1 MINPILKTQYDKAVQ
16 QTKMHIIKDV
26 NKYLENKESLP
37 TFAQYMADRKVY
49 IEQIWLNTWLNIA
62 TSHIKYAEKKQ
73 YLTNKG
79 LDISD
84 LSKKQI
90 NRLFR
95 SEIRDVGAFS
105 YEEWLT
111 KKLGEDKENWKNK
124 YRKQRVAYVEKVE
137 EHKDMETKRKYTVKF
152 SYYIEQ
158 LIEKHYEELFLYIR
172 YLTGSNIALEIDR
185 NGIILSSMELTFEE
199 YLSNEMNM
207 PYNQFYFLED
217 RTEAYENLILQHLI
231 DFFPTWVKD
240 RLPTRIKEEYTEVYS
255 HSLTNSSLLEASM
268 PLLQEVTVEFL
279 EDLLPEYVIDLEKL
293 LDIPFDMEI
302 HKEIM
307 EKDRQRKAQ
316 KEAED
321 REEQRRRKE
330 EEARMIEDIFGR
342 EYYPPTNIDVKYV
355 LHTGETNTGKTFQ
368 AINRMMEASSGL
380 YLAPLRLLA
389 LEIYEKLNQQGIPC
403 SLKTGEEEKLVLNA
417 QHQSSTVEMFHEKNY
432 YEVIVIDEAQMIA
445 DRERGFSWYRAITKA
460 NANEVHIIASL
471 HAKNMILQLLGDT
484 NVEVHEYR
492 RETPLQVENDLFQL
506 SHTRKGD
513 ALVCFSR
520 RNVLETASELQR
532 RGWQVSV
539 IYGSMPPEARK
550 KQMERFIKG
559 ETKVIV
565 STDAI
570 GMGLNLPIRR
580 IVFLENDKFDGI
592 RRRML
597 TSQEVKQIAG
607 RAGRK
612 GIYDIGRV
620 AFTSDRKKM
629 KYLLEKKDTDLFGFT
644 IAPTSAV
651 LERFQKY
658 SNNLGLFFYLWGH
671 FKSPEGTKKASL
683 AEEMLLYEM
692 IMDTMVEARMSL
704 YDLFS
709 FLKLPFATSESS
721 LRVQWKTNMEAIVEN
736 RDLPEPKIKQDS
748 LEELELAYK
757 SIGLHLLFLYR
768 LERRTEAYYWEKV
781 RLELSDQ
788 INEQLKKG
796 IKGKRRIKRCKV
808 CGKELSA
815 KSKFSV
821 CNECFYK
828 K

>member
-1 MINPILKTQYDKAVQ
+1 MINSILKIQYERAIH
-16 QTKMHIIKDV
+16 QTKTLIMEDV
-26 NKYLENKESLP
+26 NKYLEKQESQP
-37 TFAQYMADRKVY
+37 TFEQYMENRKVF
-49 IEQIWLNTWLNIA
+49 IEQIWLNTWLNTA
-62 TSHIKYAEKKQ
+62 TSHIRYSEKKE

-79 LDISD
+79 FDIST
-84 LSKKQI
+84 LNKKDI

-95 SEIRDVGAFS
+95 NEIREVEVFL
-105 YEEWLT
+105 YEDWL
-111 KKLGEDKENWKNK
+111 KAYIGDHKEKWEKRYK
-124 YRKQRVAYVEKVE
+124 EKRKVYLQNVEEQKEVEKR
-137 EHKDMETKRKYTVKF
+137 RKYTLKF

-158 LIEKHYEELFLYIR
+158 LMEKHYEELFLYIR
-172 YLTGSNIALEIDR
+172 YLSGCNIAVEIDR
-185 NGIILSSMELTFEE
+185 NGIVLSSMEVTFEE
-199 YLSNEMNM
+199 YLSNEMDM

-217 RTEAYENLILQHLI
+217 RTEAYENLIFQHLI

-240 RLPTRIKEEYTEVYS
+240 KLPTRIKEEYEEVFN
-255 HSLTNSSLLEASM
+255 HSLTNSFLLEVST
-268 PLLQEVTVEFL
+268 PLLEEITEEFL
-279 EDLLPEYVIDLEKL
+279 EDLFPEYIIDLEKL
-293 LDIPFDMEI
+293 LDIPFDLEI

-307 EKDRQRKAQ
+307 EKDRKRKEQ

-330 EEARMIEDIFGR
+330 EEARMIEDIFGK
-342 EYYPPTNIDVKYV
+342 EYYPPTSRDIKYV
-355 LHTGETNTGKTFQ
+355 LHTGETNTGKTYQ

-389 LEIYEKLNQQGIPC
+389 LEIYEKLNQNDVPC
-403 SLKTGEEEKLVLNA
+403 SLKTGEEEKLVLEA
-417 QHQSSTVEMFHEKNY
+417 QHQSSTVEMFYEKDY

-445 DRERGFSWYRAITKA
+445 DKERGFSWYRAITKA
-460 NANEVHIIASL
+460 NAKEVHIIASL
-471 HAKNMILQLLGDT
+471 HAKNMLLQLLGDA
-484 NVEVHEYR
+484 NVEVHEYYR
-492 RETPLQVENDLFQL
+492 DTPLEIEINLFQL

-520 RNVLETASELQR
+520 RGVLETASELQR
-532 RGWQVSV
+532 KGWQVSV

-550 KQMERFIKG
+550 KQMQRFIEG

-597 TSQEVKQIAG
+597 RSQEVKQIAG

-612 GIYDIGRV
+612 GIYDVGRV

-629 KYLLEKKDTDLFGFT
+629 KFLLEKKDEDLYGFT
-644 IAPTSAV
+644 IAPTNAV

-683 AEEMLLYEM
+683 AEEILLYEM

-704 YDLFS
+704 HDLFS
-709 FLKLPFATSESS
+709 FLRLPFATSEAT
-721 LRVQWKTNMEAIVEN
+721 LRAQWKMNMEAIVEN
-736 RDLPEPKIKQDS
+736 KDLPEPKIKNDS
-748 LEELELAYK
+748 LEELELSYK
-757 SIGLHLLFLYR
+757 SIGLHLLFLYK
-768 LERRTEAYYWEKV
+768 LERRTEAYYWEKL
-781 RLELSDQ
+781 RGELSDQ
-788 INEQLKKG
+788 INDHLKTG
-796 IKGKRRIKRCKV
+796 IKGKKRVKICKK

-815 KSKFSV
+815 RFKFAI
-821 CNECFYK
+821 CNDCFYRP
-828 K
+828 

>member
-1 MINPILKTQYDKAVQ
+1 MINPILKPQYDKAIQ
-16 QTKMHIIKDV
+16 QTKNHILNDV
-26 NKYLENKESLP
+26 NKYLEKQDCLP
-37 TFAQYMADRKVY
+37 PFEQYMDDRKVF
-49 IEQIWLNTWLNIA
+49 IEQIWLNTWLNTA
-62 TSHIKYAEKKQ
+62 TSHVKYAEKKQ

-79 LDISD
+79 LDIND
-84 LSKKQI
+84 LNKKVI

-95 SEIRDVGAFS
+95 SEIRKVEVFP
-105 YEEWLT
+105 YEEWLRT
-111 KKLGEDKENWKNK
+111 NLGDNKEEWEKRYK
-124 YRKQRVAYVEKVE
+124 ERRKIYLQNVE
-137 EHKDMETKRKYTVKF
+137 EQKDLEEKRKYKMKF

-158 LIEKHYEELFLYIR
+158 LMEKHYEELFLYIR
-172 YLTGSNIALEIDR
+172 YLTGSNIALEIER
-185 NGIILSSMELTFEE
+185 NGIVLSSMELTFEE

-217 RTEAYENLILQHLI
+217 RTEAYENLIFQHLI
-231 DFFPTWVKD
+231 DFLPTWLKD
-240 RLPTRIKEEYTEVYS
+240 KLPTRIKKEYEDIFD
-255 HSLTNSSLLEASM
+255 HSLSNSFLLEIST
-268 PLLQEVTVEFL
+268 PLLEEITEEFL
-279 EDLLPEYVIDLEKL
+279 EELFSEYVIDLEKL
-293 LDIPFDMEI
+293 LDIPFDVEI

-307 EKDRQRKAQ
+307 EKDRQRKEQ

-342 EYYPPTNIDVKYV
+342 EYYPPTNIDVKYI

-368 AINRMMEASSGL
+368 AINRMMEATSGL

-389 LEIYEKLNQQGIPC
+389 LEIYEKLNQQGVPC
-403 SLKTGEEEKLVLNA
+403 SLKTGEEEKLVLEA
-417 QHQSSTVEMFHEKNY
+417 QHQSSTVEMFHEKDF
-432 YEVIVIDEAQMIA
+432 YEVVVIDEAQMIA

-460 NANEVHIIASL
+460 NAKEVHIIASL
-471 HAKNMILQLLGDT
+471 HAKNMILQLLGDID
-484 NVEVHEYR
+484 VEVHEYR
-492 RETPLQVENDLFQL
+492 RETPLQVENELFQL

-520 RNVLETASELQR
+520 RSVLETASELQR
-532 RGWQVSV
+532 KGWQVSI

-550 KQMERFIKG
+550 KQMERFING

-620 AFTSDRKKM
+620 AFTSDRKRM
-629 KYLLEKKDTDLFGFT
+629 MYLLEKRDEDLYGFT

-671 FKSPEGTKKASL
+671 FRSPEGTKKASL
-683 AEEMLLYEM
+683 TEEMQLYEM

-704 YDLFS
+704 HDLFS
-709 FLKLPFATSESS
+709 FLKLPFATSEAS
-721 LRVQWKTNMEAIVEN
+721 LRAQWKVNMEAIVEN

-757 SIGLHLLFLYR
+757 AIGLHLLFLYR

-788 INEQLKKG
+788 INDQLKTG
-796 IKGKRRIKRCKV
+796 IKGKKRTKQCKK
-808 CGKELSA
+808 CGKELAA
-815 KSKFSV
+815 KFKFAV
-821 CNECFYK
+821 CNDCFYQM
-828 K
+828 

>member
-137 EHKDMETKRKYTVKF
+137 EQKDMETKRKYTVKF

-255 HSLTNSSLLEASM
+255 HSLTNSSLLEVSM

-629 KYLLEKKDTDLFGFT
+629 KYLLEKKDTDFFGFT